1 MSTARAID
9 SLFGGGAYECLL
21 RHESEEGMPW
31 AVVTRS
37 DGIGI
42 GEDTLMP
49 VCIGDRALG
58 LFEALTIRAGSGDL
72 RAWVYGSREE
82 ALNR

>member
-1 MSTARAID
+1 
-9 SLFGGGAYECLL
+9 
-21 RHESEEGMPW
+21 
-31 AVVTRS
+31 VTRS